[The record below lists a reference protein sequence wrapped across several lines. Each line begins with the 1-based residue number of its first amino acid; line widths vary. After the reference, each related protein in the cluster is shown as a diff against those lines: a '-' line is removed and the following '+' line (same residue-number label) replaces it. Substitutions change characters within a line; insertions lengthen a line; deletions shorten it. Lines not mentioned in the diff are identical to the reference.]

1 VALTL
6 DGARFPD
13 VPLPH
18 ASLEAT
24 PPSATA
30 RPERPSA
37 FERLARGLGTAI
49 DQGEELVGKAAL
61 GRFERMDAA
70 TLIAVQAGIYRYSEA
85 IELATK
91 LVDRTT
97 STARTVLE
105 AGR

>member
-1 VALTL
+1 MAVTL

-13 VPLPH
+13 IPSPP
-18 ASLEAT
+18 ASLDA
-24 PPSATA
+24 PAPSVPAG
-30 RPERPSA
+30 REGPSA
-37 FERLARGLGTAI
+37 FERLAHGLGRAI

-70 TLIAVQAGIYRYSEA
+70 TLIAIQAGIYRYSEA
-85 IELATK
+85 IDLATK

-97 STARTVLE
+97 SAARTVLE

>member
-1 VALTL
+1 MALTL

-24 PPSATA
+24 PPA

>member
-13 VPLPH
+13 VPSPHGPLDLPA
-18 ASLEAT
+18 ASPA
-24 PPSATA
+24 A
-30 RPERPSA
+30 REEGPSA
-37 FERLARGLGTAI
+37 FERLTHGLGRAI
-49 DQGEELVGKAAL
+49 DQGEELVGRAAL
-61 GRFERMDAA
+61 GHFERMDAG

-85 IELATK
+85 IDLATK

-97 STARTVLE
+97 SAARTILE

>member
-1 VALTL
+1 MALTL

-13 VPLPH
+13 VPSLH
-18 ASLEAT
+18 APLD
-24 PPSATA
+24 PPTA
-30 RPERPSA
+30 SPAARREGPSP
-37 FERLARGLGTAI
+37 FERLTHDLGRAI
-49 DQGEELVGKAAL
+49 DQGEELVGRAAL

-85 IELATK
+85 IDLATK

-97 STARTVLE
+97 SAARTLLE